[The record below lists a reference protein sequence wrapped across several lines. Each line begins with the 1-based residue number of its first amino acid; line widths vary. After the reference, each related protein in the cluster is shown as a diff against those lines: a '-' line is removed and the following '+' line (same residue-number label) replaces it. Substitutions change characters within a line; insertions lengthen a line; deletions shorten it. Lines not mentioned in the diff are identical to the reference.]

1 MLLLVM
7 TEITITNERET
18 ATATVFAELRG
29 GDLFQINPKSPEV
42 LLKTSFRDALVIGG
56 RHHGERVTFT
66 VNQEGLVRY
75 GNFRE
80 AQPVYRVDAATITVR

>member
-1 MLLLVM
+1 M

-18 ATATVFAELRG
+18 ATVTVFAELG
-29 GDLFQINPKSPEV
+29 GGEFFQIDPESNEV

-56 RHHGERVTFT
+56 RYHGERVTFT
-66 VNQEGLVRY
+66 VNQEGLARY